1 MADHALG
8 NSLQTYL
15 TLQIRDI
22 SNQDSLNSD
31 LLTSII
37 PTAYSDVIFTSSPC
51 FTAGPNEYQW
61 LLESSGK
68 FSIKTTIG
76 LFQSPPTSPLSYYL
90 IWDPFLPDKFSLL
103 CCSLY
108 WFISDSLVYFALPSG
123 LSLPLMGALER
134 PPHPSF
140 QSHPGNCVLVPLEV
154 LRDGTSRFTDVN
166 GEIINHFLW
175 ISSFGEYTVVDVV
188 SLTKFDPNTIPP
200 NRACLLSCGVST
212 GVASVGA
219 GSGVVIFGFGSIGL
233 AV

>member
-1 MADHALG
+1 MRLSPTLTFVFDRLLFFWWENGSFSGKMADHALG

-103 CCSLY
+103 CRS
-108 WFISDSLVYFALPSG
+108 
-123 LSLPLMGALER
+123 
-134 PPHPSF
+134 
-140 QSHPGNCVLVPLEV
+140 
-154 LRDGTSRFTDVN
+154 
-166 GEIINHFLW
+166 
-175 ISSFGEYTVVDVV
+175 
-188 SLTKFDPNTIPP
+188 
-200 NRACLLSCGVST
+200 
-212 GVASVGA
+212 
-219 GSGVVIFGFGSIGL
+219 
-233 AV
+233 